1 MLLDIKNVS
10 LSFADRTLFQNVNLR
25 VEEGDRIGLV
35 GANGEGKS
43 SLLNLLNGT
52 ISPTSGECSRRRDL
66 QIGYLQQ
73 NSGLNSA
80 RTIQEELRSVF
91 EPLLKAQQQLVE
103 LSQEIERY
111 QTQQSKDS
119 IYQTILE
126 DYNKTMSYFE
136 ANEGYQIDVKI
147 RTVLNGMGFGAFS
160 LDTVCNTLSG
170 GEKTRLALA
179 KLLLQKPEL
188 LMLDEPTNH
197 LDIETLRWLEE
208 YLAQYQGSLIVVSHD
223 RYFLDQVCNRIW
235 GLFYGEITS
244 YRGNYSKYQQL
255 RKAQQEQ
262 RKKEYHQ
269 QCVQAEKLTDYIAR
283 NKVRATTAAMAKSRE
298 KALEKLQQKMQR
310 PPSDPAAIRILFK
323 YSEDPVKDILQIEQ
337 LPLFAG
343 GTPDGEQLVPAFD
356 FSLQRGEKIAIIGP
370 NGAGKSTLLKTL
382 AKEYPLPQGAR
393 IRWGIRTQVAYY
405 SQDFSSLSEFK
416 TVKQEL
422 WDHTPLSTETE
433 VRSLL
438 ANYGFEGESV
448 DKCVSML
455 SGGEKSRLKL
465 AILALQKANVL
476 LLDEPTNHLDLLS
489 REALEEALLD
499 YTGTLLIV
507 SHDRYLL
514 SRIPTRLVEL
524 SSSGLSWYDS
534 YQEYLDKNLET
545 PSSEQSSDTV
555 SDPSHG
561 AKEYYRTKQQR
572 ALDAANRKRL
582 QKLEQQI
589 PELEAELAGISERLV
604 EVAADYTRYCELSQE
619 YEEKQSLLEQS
630 MQEWAELS
638 ETYATE

>member
-1 MLLDIKNVS
+1 M
-10 LSFADRTLFQNVNLR
+10 
-25 VEEGDRIGLV
+25 
-35 GANGEGKS
+35 
-43 SLLNLLNGT
+43 
-52 ISPTSGECSRRRDL
+52 
-66 QIGYLQQ
+66 
-73 NSGLNSA
+73 
-80 RTIQEELRSVF
+80 
-91 EPLLKAQQQLVE
+91 
-103 LSQEIERY
+103 
-111 QTQQSKDS
+111 
-119 IYQTILE
+119 
-126 DYNKTMSYFE
+126 
-136 ANEGYQIDVKI
+136 
-147 RTVLNGMGFGAFS
+147 
-160 LDTVCNTLSG
+160 
-170 GEKTRLALA
+170 
-179 KLLLQKPEL
+179 
-188 LMLDEPTNH
+188 
-197 LDIETLRWLEE
+197 RWLEE

-343 GTPDGEQLVPAFD
+343 GTSDGEQLVPAFD

-416 TVKQEL
+416 TVRQEL

-438 ANYGFEGESV
+438 AN
-448 DKCVSML
+448 
-455 SGGEKSRLKL
+455 
-465 AILALQKANVL
+465 
-476 LLDEPTNHLDLLS
+476 
-489 REALEEALLD
+489 
-499 YTGTLLIV
+499 
-507 SHDRYLL
+507 
-514 SRIPTRLVEL
+514 
-524 SSSGLSWYDS
+524 
-534 YQEYLDKNLET
+534 
-545 PSSEQSSDTV
+545 
-555 SDPSHG
+555 
-561 AKEYYRTKQQR
+561 
-572 ALDAANRKRL
+572 
-582 QKLEQQI
+582 
-589 PELEAELAGISERLV
+589 
-604 EVAADYTRYCELSQE
+604 
-619 YEEKQSLLEQS
+619 
-630 MQEWAELS
+630 
-638 ETYATE
+638 